1 MSRQRERRGA
11 SPENARSPADGA
23 TVGNDG
29 AAGAAPAHPPSDP
42 GALLLWIVRIG
53 VCLVL
58 TTPLVVGSNVLFPFV
73 VGKALFARSIIE
85 LTFAFWIALVIFH
98 PRRRPTRSWVIT
110 AFAAWLLVSW
120 IAGVFG
126 VSPERSMWS
135 TYERMQGVFDLAHWF
150 LFALMAGSVFR
161 SAADWRLLF
170 SFNLAVGGAV
180 CAASLLHRYGL
191 MDLGLPSDGHGRI
204 GSTLGNPMY
213 LGGYLAINA
222 LIGAALLVPAL
233 GPPAVSVARRI
244 GSDAAWGLCAA
255 AVVVHLWVMWLSGTR
270 SALAG
275 LAAAVLVVAAYPLWG
290 GATAGR
296 RMAGAV
302 HAVLLLAVVL
312 GGVASTT
319 PLLDPVVESVVGSSP
334 MLNRISTPDGQDP
347 SLVLRGRF
355 AAAGMRAFLD
365 RPVLGWGPQNFLV
378 AWGRYH
384 RAETDFLGDHAH
396 NKLVEELAAAG
407 ALGLLAYLAVWAAV
421 LSAVFR
427 ALKRRSGR
435 DQLHLYLIVATLAA
449 YFVQS
454 LLQVD
459 TQTSM
464 MQFSLLV
471 AFAASVEASGRVR
484 ALPGNDQPFELKP
497 APAVEASGLVRALP
511 GAADPPP
518 GRAGRRAALDLL
530 AGTLATPARVSALA
544 AVAVLTV
551 ASLAHFNVRLY
562 AAASTAAQAM
572 AASRPWSD
580 RLDDFT
586 RSMRAF
592 PGLANHLRLYLFR
605 TAEAAIELGGL
616 SERDFRRTVDLVARE
631 AERSARAEPQNWV
644 HEAVLTTFH
653 QMAATRDARF
663 LADARRHIDR
673 ARELAPGIPQVAA
686 AANLQANLEASL
698 TAANEPEPPA
708 PPRLRRAPEIGG
720 RSPDTFETATSTA
733 PQP

>member
-1 MSRQRERRGA
+1 MPRQRERRGV

-29 AAGAAPAHPPSDP
+29 AAPPHPPSDP

-85 LTFAFWIALVIFH
+85 LTFAFWAALVIFH
-98 PRRRPTRSWVIT
+98 PRRRPARSWVIA

-170 SFNLAVGGAV
+170 SVNLAVGAAV

-233 GPPAVSVARRI
+233 GPPAASLARRI
-244 GSDAAWGLCAA
+244 GSVAAWGLCAA

-270 SALAG
+270 SALAA

-290 GATAGR
+290 GAPAGR
-296 RMAGAV
+296 RMAGTV

-312 GGVASTT
+312 AGVARTT
-319 PLLDPVVESVVGSSP
+319 PLLDPVVESVVGSSA
-334 MLNRISTPDGQDP
+334 MLNRINAPDGQDP

-355 AAAGMRAFLD
+355 VAAGLRAFLD

-384 RAETDFLGDHAH
+384 RAETNFLGDHAH
-396 NKLVEELAAAG
+396 NKLVEELATAG
-407 ALGLLAYLAVWAAV
+407 TLGLLAYLAVWAAV

-427 ALKRRSGR
+427 SLKRRSGR
-435 DQLHLYLIVATLAA
+435 DQLYLYLVVATLAA

-484 ALPGNDQPFELKP
+484 ALP
-497 APAVEASGLVRALP
+497 AV
-511 GAADPPP
+511 AAPPP
-518 GRAGRRAALDLL
+518 GRAGRRAALVLL
-530 AGTLATPARVSALA
+530 TGTLATPARVSALA

-551 ASLAHFNVRLY
+551 SSLAHFNVRLY

-698 TAANEPEPPA
+698 TAANEPQPPAA
-708 PPRLRRAPEIGG
+708 PPRLRRVPEIGG